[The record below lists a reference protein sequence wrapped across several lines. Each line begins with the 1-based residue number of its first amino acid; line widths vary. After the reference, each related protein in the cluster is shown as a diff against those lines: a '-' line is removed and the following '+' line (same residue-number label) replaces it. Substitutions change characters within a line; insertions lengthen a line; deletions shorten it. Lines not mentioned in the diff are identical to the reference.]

1 MKTIVLSSFCILFS
15 CLSVFAQEP
24 VSEPD
29 FIGEVIMVKPDN
41 TTESLEKSTVQITTK
56 AGASLYIVG
65 IGKVKTRINIDGCC
79 ARVRVNKDDDFK
91 LIIRAVDNNTDPISI
106 ISIFEFEKKGKIR
119 RAELS
124 SSSTFGGVSNNN
136 LEPIEFTAKKYG
148 ESSYLIT
155 LENKSAGE
163 YGIIVRNPNTLDE
176 KTTIVT
182 TFGID
187 E

>member
-1 MKTIVLSSFCILFS
+1 MLFS
-15 CLSVFAQEP
+15 CVRTFAQEP
-24 VSEPD
+24 VGEPE

-41 TTESLEKSTVQITTK
+41 TTKTLDKSTVQVTTK
-56 AGASLYIVG
+56 AGASMYIVG
-65 IGKVKTRINIDGCC
+65 VGKVKTRINIDGCC
-79 ARVRVNKDDDFK
+79 ARVRVNKDEDFK

-106 ISIFEFEKKGKIR
+106 VSIFELEKKSKAR

-124 SSSTFGGVSNNN
+124 SSSTFGGVTSNK
-136 LEPIEFTAKKYG
+136 LDPVSFSAKKYG
-148 ESSYLIT
+148 ESSYIIT
-155 LENKSAGE
+155 LENKSPGE
-163 YGIIVRNPNTLDE
+163 YGIIVRNPNTVDE